1 VPETA
6 LKGKTDSGAEV
17 WSREDSLAALANIV
31 RASQEAMVKLSEPK
45 NGEEPE
51 KVFNTQAA
59 QVATRALSEINRM
72 LGVKAP
78 EEQEGIVV
86 ELEGEA
92 DRFAQ

>member
-1 VPETA
+1 
-6 LKGKTDSGAEV
+6 
-17 WSREDSLAALANIV
+17 
-31 RASQEAMVKLSEPK
+31 
-45 NGEEPE
+45 
-51 KVFNTQAA
+51 
-59 QVATRALSEINRM
+59 M